1 MPSYWKGKSVEYLRQ
16 IFLLQ
21 SPVSIISEFQGIIK
35 RFESLPSPPPLTL
48 HLCGNEAIGDAG
60 TAALAAAIR
69 SSQGIVMNELDLSSC
84 EVGDAGAEALALAL
98 ERVKALDL
106 SNNKITDE
114 GAAAIGRA
122 LTEVTTSLDLSNNH
136 EIGDTGATEI
146 AAALGRGV
154 IRNVSLR
161 SCQVYADGA
170 KALGT
175 ALVSLSRCKQE
186 TCLIRMDFSG
196 NPLGILRGKKKSD
209 GGKYSASNLKS
220 KASKTTASYMNF
232 IGRNI
237 KSALK
242 DTGLDAIIGNRAES
256 GDSDDEEEDQE
267 DDSRHMHDAS
277 KARCGAKAF
286 ASAIVVS
293 DFEETE
299 LELVEKSRITC
310 HFAVR
315 HCFLDRGGADA
326 LAAAVIQ
333 AKQRLGVE
341 LVIDARMNPVLEE
354 EMVDAL
360 RGDDP
365 DTLEEMAERHMS
377 VLETLRIAEER
388 AVEAAAAAAA
398 RRREEAECESD
409 YGGLD
414 LDHFEQD
421 DDGYDSDAKYDDED

>member
-1 MPSYWKGKSVEYLRQ
+1 MIDGV
-16 IFLLQ
+16 
-21 SPVSIISEFQGIIK
+21 QGIIK
-35 RFESLPSPPPLTL
+35 RFESLPFPLPLTL

-69 SSQGIVMNELDLSSC
+69 SSKGIVMNELDLSSC

-106 SNNKITDE
+106 SNNKITDD

-122 LTEVTTSLDLSNNH
+122 LTEVTSSLDLSNNH
-136 EIGDTGATEI
+136 EIGDAGATEI
-146 AAALGRGV
+146 AAALGRGM

-175 ALVSLSRCKQE
+175 ALVALSKCKQQ
-186 TCLIRMDFSG
+186 TNPIRVDFSG
-196 NPLGILRGKKKSD
+196 NPLGVLRGKKKSD

-220 KASKTTASYMNF
+220 KASKSTASYMNF
-232 IGRNI
+232 IGKNI

-242 DTGLDAIIGNRAES
+242 DTGLDAIMGNRAES
-256 GDSDDEEEDQE
+256 GDSDDDEEDEE
-267 DDSRHMHDAS
+267 DDSRDKPDAC

-286 ASAIVVS
+286 ASAIVVGE
-293 DFEETE
+293 FEEAE
-299 LELVEKSRITC
+299 PAIVEESRITC
-310 HFAVR
+310 HLAVR

-326 LAAAVIQ
+326 LAATVIQ
-333 AKQRLGVE
+333 AKQRLRVE

-360 RGDDP
+360 CGDDP
-365 DTLEEMAERHMS
+365 DTLEEMAERHMN

-388 AVEAAAAAAA
+388 AVEAAAAAAT
-398 RRREEAECESD
+398 RRREGAECEID

-414 LDHFEQD
+414 LDRFAQD
-421 DDGYDSDAKYDDED
+421 DDEYDSDAKYDDEYE